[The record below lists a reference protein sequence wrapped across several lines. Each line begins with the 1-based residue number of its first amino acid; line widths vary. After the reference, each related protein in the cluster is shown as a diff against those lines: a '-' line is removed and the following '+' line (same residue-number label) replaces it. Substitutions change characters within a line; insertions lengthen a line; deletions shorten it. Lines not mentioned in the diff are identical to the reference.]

1 MSEKTQSPENK
12 FLEFVLSNLLEHPT
26 EIKIEEIH
34 DELGILFEVTVH
46 EEDMGKVIGKGGQ
59 TIQSLRTILRLMG
72 SKRQERINLKVLEPQ
87 KEKEGNEENE
97 EQVEKEE
104 E

>member
-87 KEKEGNEENE
+87 KEE
-97 EQVEKEE
+97 EKEKKEDE